1 MFLTTKSKVLLTI
14 LVIAP
19 LLATA
24 QRKLIWIDTD
34 MHLGRFGR
42 DVDDGLA
49 VMQALRSDKVAV
61 KGISFAL
68 DIDYGYRVT
77 QRLLNRCGQSVPI
90 YKGARSCRALGKET
104 DAVKALTEALRKER
118 LSILVLG
125 PATTIASVLLL
136 HPELRQQIQEV
147 VFCGGRQ
154 PGKRL
159 NPAKGRI
166 NLPDINFERDP
177 VAFQQLLNANVPVV
191 LAGYEASSTVYYDK
205 EDIQFLRESA
215 DKTDQWLYRKLRQ
228 WQKLWRITIGS
239 KEGFIPFDA
248 VTAGWLTSP
257 GYLLHYKDI
266 PVAIERLPNDSKL
279 FRLNNPKKPYLQVSY
294 NYKSGNRVHYCYGV
308 LPEFKQVML
317 QSLRGL
323 SNSDTTRI
331 LAKKHE

>member
-104 DAVKALTEALRKER
+104 DAVKALTEALKRTLIYSGTRSGYYYCFGLAASSRITATDTGGYLLWRPTTRK
-118 LSILVLG
+118 
-125 PATTIASVLLL
+125 T
-136 HPELRQQIQEV
+136 
-147 VFCGGRQ
+147 
-154 PGKRL
+154 L